1 MAASHKIPGTDVPFY
16 FCADWDG
23 TNYVLVDERDF
34 DMTGWRVEVQ
44 RDDKGRTGVSE
55 FKRSGLFFATG
66 RLWNGISGQEIRTP
80 WSAVCGF
87 PEKILR
93 WIPPTED

>member
-34 DMTGWRVEVQ
+34 DMTGWRIEVERSDGYRRVYEFYRDGVFFNSGQ
-44 RDDKGRTGVSE
+44 R
-55 FKRSGLFFATG
+55 
-66 RLWNGISGQEIRTP
+66 WNGISGQEIRSP
-80 WSAVCGF
+80 WSAPCGYR
-87 PEKILR
+87 EKIIR
-93 WIPPTED
+93 WLPPTDG